1 MLKGRRVVGLVV
13 VEGVVIE
20 VVCWFVEGGGYFTF
34 DATHLNTTKN
44 E

>member
-1 MLKGRRVVGLVV
+1 MQNGRRVVGLVV
-13 VEGVVIE
+13 GVVIE
-20 VVCWFVEGGGYFTF
+20 VVCWFVEGGYFTF